1 MRVVTTTAPPGVP
14 APPPVP
20 AVQWVMRG
28 LLLVVLGFAN
38 LQLIWSPDVLP
49 NTLFAWTLVHS
60 GDLTY
65 DEFTGS
71 ASGSAPDRIDREA
84 YFFRACGVST
94 ATAPPTAPRSA
105 GGPAAPG
112 PNDHVCSIFPP
123 GMAILALPVL
133 VPAVLLGVSPGDATA
148 LLYLGHLAAAIV
160 EALATLLLWSVLGRF
175 VTARWALALT
185 LLYAFATSVRTVASQ
200 ALWQHAGVHL
210 FVALALWLVLHD
222 RPVPLR
228 RELVAGFAL
237 GLAGVVRQTAALV
250 AIGIGGGRRT
260 LFTALAA
267 GVGLLPLLAYD
278 QLAFGQPFEQGYGSK
293 PFDTPIASGL
303 YGLLLSPSR
312 GLLVYAPYL
321 GFALVSLV
329 LAWRRPGPVARR
341 LRGLGVVWCFTLTLY
356 ATYTEW
362 WGGRVFGPRFLDDQA
377 PVLFAA
383 LAWGI
388 GQGVL
393 TRRTARALFVVMAAW
408 SVVLF
413 NAAALVYDQRWDT
426 VPVNVNFH
434 PERLFDWGDPQ
445 WLAVLASLPG
455 AGPRAIAGLILSF
468 AALVLLLRV
477 EGILTRRTLSSAM

>member
-1 MRVVTTTAPPGVP
+1 
-14 APPPVP
+14 
-20 AVQWVMRG
+20 MRG

-49 NTLFAWTLVHS
+49 NTLFAWTIVRS

-65 DEFTGS
+65 DEFTGP
-71 ASGSAPDRIDREA
+71 ASGTAPDRIDREA

-105 GGPAAPG
+105 GGPPAPG

-133 VPAVLLGVSPGDATA
+133 IPAVLLGVSPGDATA

-175 VTARWALALT
+175 VSARWALTLT

-228 RELVAGFAL
+228 RELVAGFTL

-250 AIGIGGGRRT
+250 AIGIGGGRRVVLT
-260 LFTALAA
+260 ILAA

-293 PFDTPIASGL
+293 PFDTPLGTGL

-321 GFALVSLV
+321 GFALFSLA

-341 LRGLGVVWCFTLTLY
+341 LRGLGVVWGLTLALY

-388 GQGVL
+388 GQGL
-393 TRRTARALFVVMAAW
+393 LSGRAARAVFAAMATW

-434 PERLFDWGDPQ
+434 PERLFDWSDPQ
-445 WLAVLASLPG
+445 WLAVLASFPG
-455 AGPRAIAGLILSF
+455 AGPRALAGLVLSL
-468 AALVLLLRV
+468 AALALLLRV
-477 EGILTRRTLSSAM
+477 EGILTRRPLSSAM

>member
-1 MRVVTTTAPPGVP
+1 MNGL
-14 APPPVP
+14 P
-20 AVQWVMRG
+20 AVPPARWVMRG
-28 LLLVVLGFAN
+28 VLLVVLSFAN

-49 NTLFAWTLVHS
+49 NTLFAWTLVRT
-60 GDLTY
+60 GDVTY
-65 DEFTGS
+65 DEFTGT
-71 ASGSAPDRIDREA
+71 ATDARPDRIDREA
-84 YFFRACGVST
+84 YFFRACGAST

-105 GGPAAPG
+105 GGPPPPG
-112 PNDHVCSIFPP
+112 PNDRVCSIFPP

-133 VPAVLLGVSPGDATA
+133 IPAVLAGVAPDDATA

-175 VTARWALALT
+175 VGARWALGLT

-222 RPVPLR
+222 GPVTLR
-228 RELVAGFAL
+228 RELTAGLIL
-237 GLAGVVRQTAALV
+237 GLGGVVRQTGTLV
-250 AIGIGGGRRT
+250 AFGIGAGRRVIVT
-260 LFTALAA
+260 LGGAA
-267 GVGLLPLLAYD
+267 VGLLPLLAYD
-278 QLAFGQPFEQGYGSK
+278 QLAFGQPFEQGYGTK
-293 PFDTPIASGL
+293 PFDTPLPVGL

-321 GFALVSLV
+321 AFALLSLV
-329 LAWRRPGPVARR
+329 LAWRRPGPAARR
-341 LRGLGVVWCFTLTLY
+341 LRGLGIVWVGTLALY

-388 GQGVL
+388 GQGL
-393 TRRTARALFVVMAAW
+393 LARTGAKVVFAASAAW

-413 NAAALVYDQRWDT
+413 NAAALAYDQRWDT

-434 PERLFDWGDPQ
+434 PERLFDWTDPQ
-445 WLAVLASLPG
+445 WLAVLGSVPG
-455 AGPRAIAGLILSF
+455 AGPRALAGLILTLVAF
-468 AALVLLLRV
+468 ALLLRV
-477 EGILTRRTLSSAM
+477 EGILARRPLSSRA